1 MLGVASSEG
10 DVGAIKD
17 QMERIYRD
25 VAPADIPW
33 NNETA
38 PGILVRAVAD
48 RVPRPRRVIELGCG
62 AGNNV
67 MALARLDFD
76 VTGVDVA
83 EAAVEMGRRAAARAG
98 VACRFVAA
106 DVVAALPFPEG
117 AFDFAY
123 DWELLHHIFPE
134 DRASYVRNVA
144 GLLAP
149 GGTYLSVCF
158 SEQDPQFGGRGKYRR
173 TGLGTELYFSSED
186 EVAALLAGRFAI
198 EELKTIDVCGKR
210 GSHRAVWVLARRR
223 A

>member
-1 MLGVASSEG
+1 M
-10 DVGAIKD
+10 GAIKD

-25 VAPADIPW
+25 VPPADIPW
-33 NNETA
+33 NNETV
-38 PGILVRAVAD
+38 PEMLVSAVAG

-67 MALARLDFD
+67 MGLARLGFD
-76 VTGVDVA
+76 VTGVDIA
-83 EAAVEMGRRAAARAG
+83 EAAVEMGRRAAAKAG
-98 VACRFVAA
+98 LACRFVAA
-106 DVVAALPFPEG
+106 DVVAELPFPEG

-134 DRASYVRNVA
+134 DRPSHVRNVA

-158 SEQDPQFGGRGKYRR
+158 SEQDPQFGGRGKYRK

-186 EVAALLAGRFAI
+186 EIRALLAEHFAI
-198 EELKTIDVCGKR
+198 EELKTVDVRGKR
-210 GSHRAVWVLARRR
+210 GSHRALWAVGRKKQPPEVTPT
-223 A
+223 